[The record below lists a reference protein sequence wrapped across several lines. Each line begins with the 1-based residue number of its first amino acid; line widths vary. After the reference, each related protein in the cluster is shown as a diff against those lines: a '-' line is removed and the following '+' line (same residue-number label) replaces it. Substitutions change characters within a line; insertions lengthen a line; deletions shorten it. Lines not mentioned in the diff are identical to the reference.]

1 MKNIVIQLANVNKR
15 FGALHAVRDVSFEIQ
30 RGQVCGFLG
39 PNGAG
44 KSTTIRMIMS
54 ILLPDS
60 GTIRVL
66 DGSALDAKDRIGYLP
81 EERGVY
87 RKMRVADF
95 LRFIAKLK
103 GISRADADTRIR
115 AWLERVELPGISHK
129 RCEELSKGMQQ
140 KLQFIGAVLHEPPLL
155 ILDEPFSGLDPVNR
169 RLLSSVVRQL
179 KENGT
184 TILFSTHQMEQA
196 EDLCD
201 QVLLIHKGEKVLD
214 ETMSQIHSRF
224 DPRTILAQ
232 PANSIDAAT
241 QALKVVAGIESMRWS
256 LEQKSFEIRLLE
268 GVEPQHAMVD
278 IMRATP
284 LRRVELQRATLDDV
298 FVKLVGD
305 SVTKFDATSATEQVQ
320 VNHG

>member
-15 FGALHAVRDVSFEIQ
+15 FGALHAVRNVSFEIQ

-60 GTIRVL
+60 GVITVL
-66 DGSALDAKDRIGYLP
+66 GGSALDAKDRIGYLP
-81 EERGVY
+81 EERGLY

-95 LRFIAKLK
+95 LRFMAKLK
-103 GISRADADTRIR
+103 GISRADADARIR
-115 AWLERVELPGISHK
+115 SWLERVELPNVSQK

-256 LEQKSFEIRLLE
+256 LEQKSFEIRLFE
-268 GVEPQHAMVD
+268 GVDPQHAMVD

-305 SVTKFDATSATEQVQ
+305 SVTKFEATSATEQGK
-320 VNHG
+320 VNHE

>member
-15 FGALHAVRDVSFEIQ
+15 FGALQAVRNVSFEIQ

-60 GTIRVL
+60 GVITVL
-66 DGSALDAKDRIGYLP
+66 GGSALDAKDRIGYLP
-81 EERGVY
+81 EERGLY

-95 LRFIAKLK
+95 LRFMAKLK
-103 GISRADADTRIR
+103 GISRADADARIR
-115 AWLERVELPGISHK
+115 SWLERVELPNVSQK

-179 KENGT
+179 KESGT

-268 GVEPQHAMVD
+268 GVDPQHAMVN

-305 SVTKFDATSATEQVQ
+305 SVTKVEATSTTEQVK

>member
-15 FGALHAVRDVSFEIQ
+15 FGALHAVRNVSFEIQ

-60 GTIRVL
+60 GVITVL
-66 DGSALDAKDRIGYLP
+66 GGSALDAKDRIGYLP
-81 EERGVY
+81 EERGLY

-95 LRFIAKLK
+95 LRFMAKLK
-103 GISRADADTRIR
+103 GISRADADARIR
-115 AWLERVELPGISHK
+115 SWLERVELPNVSQK

-232 PANSIDAAT
+232 PANSIDTAT

-278 IMRATP
+278 MMRATP

-305 SVTKFDATSATEQVQ
+305 SVTKFEATSATEQVK

>member
-15 FGALHAVRDVSFEIQ
+15 FGALHAVRNVSFEIQ

-60 GTIRVL
+60 GVITVL
-66 DGSALDAKDRIGYLP
+66 GGSALDAKDRIGYLP
-81 EERGVY
+81 EERGLY

-95 LRFIAKLK
+95 LRFMAKLK
-103 GISRADADTRIR
+103 GISRADADARIR
-115 AWLERVELPGISHK
+115 SWLERVELPNVSQK

-278 IMRATP
+278 MMRTTP

-305 SVTKFDATSATEQVQ
+305 SVTKFEATSATEQVK

>member
-15 FGALHAVRDVSFEIQ
+15 FGALHAVRNVSFEIQ

-60 GTIRVL
+60 GVITVL
-66 DGSALDAKDRIGYLP
+66 GGSALDAKDRIGYLP
-81 EERGVY
+81 EERGLY

-95 LRFIAKLK
+95 LRFMAKLK
-103 GISRADADTRIR
+103 GISRADADARIR
-115 AWLERVELPGISHK
+115 SWLERVELPNVSQK

-179 KENGT
+179 KESGT

-278 IMRATP
+278 MMRATP

-305 SVTKFDATSATEQVQ
+305 SVTKFEATSATEQGK
-320 VNHG
+320 VNHE

>member
-15 FGALHAVRDVSFEIQ
+15 FGALHAVRNVSFEIQ

-60 GTIRVL
+60 GVITVL
-66 DGSALDAKDRIGYLP
+66 GGSALDAKDRIGYLP
-81 EERGVY
+81 EERGLY

-95 LRFIAKLK
+95 LRFMAKLK
-103 GISRADADTRIR
+103 GISRADADARIR
-115 AWLERVELPGISHK
+115 SWLERVELPNVSQK

-278 IMRATP
+278 MMRATP

-305 SVTKFDATSATEQVQ
+305 SVTKFEATSATEQVK

>member
-15 FGALHAVRDVSFEIQ
+15 FGALHAVRNVSFEIQ

-60 GTIRVL
+60 GVITVL
-66 DGSALDAKDRIGYLP
+66 GGSALDAKDRIGYLP
-81 EERGVY
+81 EERGLY

-95 LRFIAKLK
+95 LRFMAKLK
-103 GISRADADTRIR
+103 GISRADADARIR
-115 AWLERVELPGISHK
+115 SWLERVELPNVSQK

-179 KENGT
+179 KESGT

-268 GVEPQHAMVD
+268 GVDPQHAMVD

-305 SVTKFDATSATEQVQ
+305 SVTKFEATSATEQGK
-320 VNHG
+320 VNHE

>member
-1 MKNIVIQLANVNKR
+1 
-15 FGALHAVRDVSFEIQ
+15 
-30 RGQVCGFLG
+30 
-39 PNGAG
+39 
-44 KSTTIRMIMS
+44 
-54 ILLPDS
+54 
-60 GTIRVL
+60 
-66 DGSALDAKDRIGYLP
+66 
-81 EERGVY
+81 
-87 RKMRVADF
+87 
-95 LRFIAKLK
+95 
-103 GISRADADTRIR
+103 
-115 AWLERVELPGISHK
+115 
-129 RCEELSKGMQQ
+129 
-140 KLQFIGAVLHEPPLL
+140 
-155 ILDEPFSGLDPVNR
+155 VNR

-179 KENGT
+179 KESGT

-268 GVEPQHAMVD
+268 GVDPQLAMVD
-278 IMRATP
+278 FMRATP

-305 SVTKFDATSATEQVQ
+305 SVTKFEATSATEQVQ
-320 VNHG
+320 VTHG

>member
-15 FGALHAVRDVSFEIQ
+15 FGALHAVRNVSFEIQ

-60 GTIRVL
+60 GVITVL
-66 DGSALDAKDRIGYLP
+66 GGSALDAKDRIGYLP
-81 EERGVY
+81 EERGLY

-95 LRFIAKLK
+95 LRFMAKLK
-103 GISRADADTRIR
+103 GISRADADARIR
-115 AWLERVELPGISHK
+115 SWLERVELPNVSQK

-140 KLQFIGAVLHEPPLL
+140 KLQFIGAVLHEPSLL

-268 GVEPQHAMVD
+268 GVDPQRAMVD
-278 IMRATP
+278 IMRTTP

-305 SVTKFDATSATEQVQ
+305 SVTKFEATSATEQVK

>member
-15 FGALHAVRDVSFEIQ
+15 FGALHAVRNVSFEIQ

-60 GTIRVL
+60 GVITVL
-66 DGSALDAKDRIGYLP
+66 GGSALDAKDRIGYLP
-81 EERGVY
+81 EERGLY

-95 LRFIAKLK
+95 LRFMAKLK
-103 GISRADADTRIR
+103 GISRADADARIR
-115 AWLERVELPGISHK
+115 SWLERVELPNVSQK

-179 KENGT
+179 KESGT

-278 IMRATP
+278 MMRATP

-305 SVTKFDATSATEQVQ
+305 SVTKFEATSTTEQVK

>member
-15 FGALHAVRDVSFEIQ
+15 FGALHAVRNVSFEIQ

-60 GTIRVL
+60 GVITVL
-66 DGSALDAKDRIGYLP
+66 GGSALDAKDRIGYLP
-81 EERGVY
+81 EERGLY

-95 LRFIAKLK
+95 LRFMAKLK
-103 GISRADADTRIR
+103 GISRADADARIR
-115 AWLERVELPGISHK
+115 SWLERVELPNVSQK

-214 ETMSQIHSRF
+214 ETISQIHSRF

-241 QALKVVAGIESMRWS
+241 QALKVVPGIESMRWS

-268 GVEPQHAMVD
+268 GVDPQHAMVE

-305 SVTKFDATSATEQVQ
+305 SVTKFEATSATEQVK

>member
-15 FGALHAVRDVSFEIQ
+15 FGALHAVRNVSFEIQ

-60 GTIRVL
+60 GVITVL
-66 DGSALDAKDRIGYLP
+66 GGSALDAKDRIGYLP
-81 EERGVY
+81 EERGLY

-95 LRFIAKLK
+95 LRFMAKLK
-103 GISRADADTRIR
+103 GISRADADARIR
-115 AWLERVELPGISHK
+115 SWLERVELPNVSQK

-179 KENGT
+179 KESGT

-268 GVEPQHAMVD
+268 GVDPQHAMVD

-305 SVTKFDATSATEQVQ
+305 SVTKFEATSATEQVK
-320 VNHG
+320 VTHG

>member
-15 FGALHAVRDVSFEIQ
+15 FGALHAVRNVSFEIQ

-60 GTIRVL
+60 GVITVL
-66 DGSALDAKDRIGYLP
+66 GGSALDAKDRIGYLP
-81 EERGVY
+81 EERGLY

-95 LRFIAKLK
+95 LRFMAKLK
-103 GISRADADTRIR
+103 GISRADADARIR
-115 AWLERVELPGISHK
+115 SWLERVELPNVSQK

-268 GVEPQHAMVD
+268 GVDPQHAMVD

-305 SVTKFDATSATEQVQ
+305 SVTKFEATSATEQGK
-320 VNHG
+320 VNHE

>member
-1 MKNIVIQLANVNKR
+1 MNNLVIQLANVNKR
-15 FGALHAVRDVSFEIQ
+15 FGALHAVRNVSFQIQ

-60 GTIRVL
+60 GAISVL
-66 DGSALDAKDRIGYLP
+66 GGSALDAKDRIGYLP
-81 EERGVY
+81 EERGLY

-95 LRFIAKLK
+95 LRFMAKLK
-103 GISRADADTRIR
+103 GISRADADARIR
-115 AWLERVELPGISHK
+115 SWLERVELPNVSQK

-140 KLQFIGAVLHEPPLL
+140 KLQFIGAVLHDPPLL

-214 ETMSQIHSRF
+214 ESMSQIHSRF

-241 QALKVVAGIESMRWS
+241 QALKVVPGIESMRWS

-268 GVEPQHAMVD
+268 GVDPQLAMVD
-278 IMRATP
+278 FMRATT

-305 SVTKFDATSATEQVQ
+305 SVTKFEATSATEQVQ

>member
-15 FGALHAVRDVSFEIQ
+15 FGALHAVRNVSFEIQ

-60 GTIRVL
+60 GVITVL
-66 DGSALDAKDRIGYLP
+66 GGSALDAKDRIGYLP
-81 EERGVY
+81 EERGLY

-95 LRFIAKLK
+95 LRFMAKLK
-103 GISRADADTRIR
+103 GISRADADARIR
-115 AWLERVELPGISHK
+115 SWLERVELPNVSQK

-140 KLQFIGAVLHEPPLL
+140 KLQFIGAVLHEPSLL

-179 KENGT
+179 KESGT

-268 GVEPQHAMVD
+268 GVDPQHAMVD
-278 IMRATP
+278 MMRATP

-305 SVTKFDATSATEQVQ
+305 SVTKFEATSATEQVK

>member
-15 FGALHAVRDVSFEIQ
+15 FGALHAVRNVSFEIQ

-60 GTIRVL
+60 GVITVL
-66 DGSALDAKDRIGYLP
+66 GGSALDAKDRIGYLP
-81 EERGVY
+81 EERGLY

-95 LRFIAKLK
+95 LRFMAKLK
-103 GISRADADTRIR
+103 GISRADADARIR
-115 AWLERVELPGISHK
+115 SWLERVELPNVSQK

-179 KENGT
+179 KESGT

-268 GVEPQHAMVD
+268 GVDPQHAMVE

-305 SVTKFDATSATEQVQ
+305 SVTKFEATSATEQVK
-320 VNHG
+320 VTHG

>member
-15 FGALHAVRDVSFEIQ
+15 FGALHAVRNVSFEIQ

-60 GTIRVL
+60 GVITVL
-66 DGSALDAKDRIGYLP
+66 GGSALDAKDRIGYLP
-81 EERGVY
+81 EERGLY

-95 LRFIAKLK
+95 LRFMAKLK
-103 GISRADADTRIR
+103 GISRADADARIR
-115 AWLERVELPGISHK
+115 SWLERVELPNVSQK

-179 KENGT
+179 KESGT

-268 GVEPQHAMVD
+268 GVDPQHAMVN

-305 SVTKFDATSATEQVQ
+305 SVTKVEATSTTEQVK

>member
-15 FGALHAVRDVSFEIQ
+15 FGALHAVRNVSFEIQ

-60 GTIRVL
+60 GVITVL
-66 DGSALDAKDRIGYLP
+66 GGSALDAKDRIGYLP
-81 EERGVY
+81 EERGLY

-95 LRFIAKLK
+95 LRFMAKLK
-103 GISRADADTRIR
+103 GISRADADARIR
-115 AWLERVELPGISHK
+115 SWLERVELPNVSQK

-140 KLQFIGAVLHEPPLL
+140 KLQFIGAVLHEPSLL

-241 QALKVVAGIESMRWS
+241 QALKVVPGIESMRWS

-268 GVEPQHAMVD
+268 GVDPQRAMVE

-305 SVTKFDATSATEQVQ
+305 SVTKFEATSATEQVK

>member
-15 FGALHAVRDVSFEIQ
+15 FGALHAVRNVSFEIQ

-44 KSTTIRMIMS
+44 KSTTIRMVMS

-60 GTIRVL
+60 GSITVL
-66 DGSALDAKDRIGYLP
+66 GGSALDAKDRIGYLP

-103 GISRADADTRIR
+103 GISRKDADTRIR
-115 AWLERVELPGISHK
+115 AWLERVELPGVSQK

-140 KLQFIGAVLHEPPLL
+140 KLQFIGAVLHEPSLL

-278 IMRATP
+278 MMRATP

-305 SVTKFDATSATEQVQ
+305 SVTKFEATSATKQVK
-320 VNHG
+320 VNHE

>member
-1 MKNIVIQLANVNKR
+1 MNNLVIQLANVNKR
-15 FGALHAVRDVSFEIQ
+15 FGALHAVRNVSFEIQ

-60 GTIRVL
+60 GAINVL
-66 DGSALDAKDRIGYLP
+66 GGSALDAKDRIGYLP
-81 EERGVY
+81 EERGLY

-95 LRFIAKLK
+95 LRFMAKLK
-103 GISRADADTRIR
+103 GISRADADARIR
-115 AWLERVELPGISHK
+115 SWLERVELPNVSQK

-241 QALKVVAGIESMRWS
+241 QALKVVPGIESMRWS

-268 GVEPQHAMVD
+268 GVDPQRAMVD
-278 IMRATP
+278 FMRATP

-305 SVTKFDATSATEQVQ
+305 SVTKFEATSATEQVQ

>member
-15 FGALHAVRDVSFEIQ
+15 FGALHAVRNVSFEIQ

-60 GTIRVL
+60 GVITVL
-66 DGSALDAKDRIGYLP
+66 GGSALDAKDRIGYLP
-81 EERGVY
+81 EERGLY

-95 LRFIAKLK
+95 LRFMAKLK
-103 GISRADADTRIR
+103 GISRADADARIR
-115 AWLERVELPGISHK
+115 SWLERVELPNVSQK

-232 PANSIDAAT
+232 PANSIDTAT

-256 LEQKSFEIRLLE
+256 LEQKSFEIRLFE
-268 GVEPQHAMVD
+268 GVDPQHAMVD

-305 SVTKFDATSATEQVQ
+305 SVTKFEATSATEQVK

>member
-1 MKNIVIQLANVNKR
+1 
-15 FGALHAVRDVSFEIQ
+15 
-30 RGQVCGFLG
+30 
-39 PNGAG
+39 
-44 KSTTIRMIMS
+44 MIMS

-60 GTIRVL
+60 GVITVL
-66 DGSALDAKDRIGYLP
+66 GGSALDAKDRIGYLP
-81 EERGVY
+81 EERGLY

-95 LRFIAKLK
+95 LRFMAKLK
-103 GISRADADTRIR
+103 GISRADADARIR
-115 AWLERVELPGISHK
+115 SWLERVELPNVSQK

-232 PANSIDAAT
+232 PANSIDTAT

-256 LEQKSFEIRLLE
+256 LEQKSFEIRLFE
-268 GVEPQHAMVD
+268 GVDPQHAMVD

-305 SVTKFDATSATEQVQ
+305 SVTKFEATSATEQGK
-320 VNHG
+320 VNHE

>member
-1 MKNIVIQLANVNKR
+1 MKNTVIQLANVNKR
-15 FGALHAVRDVSFEIQ
+15 FGALQAVRNVSFEIQ

-44 KSTTIRMIMS
+44 KSTTIRMVMS

-60 GTIRVL
+60 GSITVL
-66 DGSALDAKDRIGYLP
+66 GGSALDAKDRIGYLP

-103 GISRADADTRIR
+103 GISRNDADTRIR
-115 AWLERVELPGISHK
+115 AWLERVELPGVSQK

-140 KLQFIGAVLHEPPLL
+140 KLQFIASVLHEPPLL

-179 KENGT
+179 KESGT

-214 ETMSQIHSRF
+214 ETMSSIHGRF
-224 DPRTILAQ
+224 DPHILFAE
-232 PANSIDAAT
+232 PANSVDVAAA
-241 QALKVVAGIESMRWS
+241 ALQHVSNIESFRWS
-256 LEQKSFEIRLLE
+256 VEQKAFEIRVAA
-268 GVEPQHAMVD
+268 GVDPQLAMTNV
-278 IMRATP
+278 MGATP

-298 FVKLVGD
+298 FVKLVGGTVVEIETAEK
-305 SVTKFDATSATEQVQ
+305 SGKLQA
-320 VNHG
+320 NHG

>member
-15 FGALHAVRDVSFEIQ
+15 FGALHAVRNVSFEIQ

-60 GTIRVL
+60 GVITVL
-66 DGSALDAKDRIGYLP
+66 GGSALDAKDRIGYLP
-81 EERGVY
+81 EERGLY

-95 LRFIAKLK
+95 LRFMAKLK
-103 GISRADADTRIR
+103 GISRADADARIR
-115 AWLERVELPGISHK
+115 SWLERVELPNVSQK

-241 QALKVVAGIESMRWS
+241 QALKVVPGIESMRWS

-268 GVEPQHAMVD
+268 GVDPQRAMVE

-305 SVTKFDATSATEQVQ
+305 SVTKFEATSATEQVQ
-320 VNHG
+320 VTHG

>member
-15 FGALHAVRDVSFEIQ
+15 FGALHAVRNVSFEIQ

-60 GTIRVL
+60 GVITVL
-66 DGSALDAKDRIGYLP
+66 GGSALDAKDRIGYLP
-81 EERGVY
+81 EERGLY

-95 LRFIAKLK
+95 LRFMAKLK
-103 GISRADADTRIR
+103 GISRADADARIR
-115 AWLERVELPGISHK
+115 SWLERVELPNVSQK

-268 GVEPQHAMVD
+268 GVDPQRAMVD
-278 IMRATP
+278 IMRTTP

-305 SVTKFDATSATEQVQ
+305 SVTKFEATSATEQGK
-320 VNHG
+320 VNHE

>member
-15 FGALHAVRDVSFEIQ
+15 FGALQAVRNVSFEIQ

-44 KSTTIRMIMS
+44 KSTTIRMVMS

-60 GTIRVL
+60 GSITVL

-95 LRFIAKLK
+95 LRFMAKLK
-103 GISRADADTRIR
+103 GIARADADVRIR
-115 AWLERVELPGISHK
+115 SWLERVELPNVSQK

-179 KENGT
+179 KESGT

-268 GVEPQHAMVD
+268 GVDPQRAMVE

-305 SVTKFDATSATEQVQ
+305 SFTKFEATSATEQVK
-320 VNHG
+320 VTHG

>member
-15 FGALHAVRDVSFEIQ
+15 FGALHAVRNVSFEIQ

-60 GTIRVL
+60 GVITVL
-66 DGSALDAKDRIGYLP
+66 GGSALDAKDRIGYLP
-81 EERGVY
+81 EERGLY

-95 LRFIAKLK
+95 LRFMAKLK
-103 GISRADADTRIR
+103 GISRSDADKRIR
-115 AWLERVELPGISHK
+115 WLLERIELPSVSQK

-140 KLQFIGAVLHEPPLL
+140 KLQFIASVLHEPPLL

-201 QVLLIHKGEKVLD
+201 QVLLVHKGEKVLD
-214 ETMSQIHSRF
+214 ETMNQIHGRF
-224 DPRTILAQ
+224 DPRTILAE
-232 PANSIDAAT
+232 PSNSIEAAT
-241 QALKVVAGIESMRWS
+241 QALQNVADIESFRWS
-256 LEQKSFEIRLLE
+256 VEQKAFEIRVAQ
-268 GVEPQHAMVD
+268 GVDTQLAMASV
-278 IMRATP
+278 MRATP

-298 FVKLVGD
+298 FVTLVGG
-305 SVTKFDATSATEQVQ
+305 SVGEIESAQKSGKLQAT
-320 VNHG
+320 HD

>member
-1 MKNIVIQLANVNKR
+1 MSNIVIQLANVNKR
-15 FGALHAVRDVSFEIQ
+15 FGVLHAVRDVSFEIQ

-44 KSTTIRMIMS
+44 KSTTIRMVMS

-60 GTIRVL
+60 GVITVL
-66 DGSALDAKDRIGYLP
+66 GGSALDAKDRIGYLP
-81 EERGVY
+81 EERGLY

-95 LRFIAKLK
+95 LRFMAKLK
-103 GISRADADTRIR
+103 GISRADADSRIR
-115 AWLERVELPGISHK
+115 SWLERVELPNVSQK

-201 QVLLIHKGEKVLD
+201 QILLIHKGEKVLD

-232 PANSIDAAT
+232 PANSIDTAT

-256 LEQKSFEIRLLE
+256 LEQKSFEIRLLA
-268 GVEPQHAMVD
+268 GVDPQRAMVD

-298 FVKLVGD
+298 FVKLVGG
-305 SVTKFDATSATEQVQ
+305 SVTKFEATSATEQVK

>member
-1 MKNIVIQLANVNKR
+1 MNNLVIQLANVNKC
-15 FGALHAVRDVSFEIQ
+15 FGALHAVRNVSFEIQ

-60 GTIRVL
+60 GAINVL
-66 DGSALDAKDRIGYLP
+66 GGSALDAKDRIGYLP
-81 EERGVY
+81 EERGLY

-95 LRFIAKLK
+95 LRFMAKLK
-103 GISRADADTRIR
+103 GIARADADVRIR
-115 AWLERVELPGISHK
+115 SWLERVELPNVSQK

-179 KENGT
+179 KESGT

-241 QALKVVAGIESMRWS
+241 QALKVVPGIESMRWS

-268 GVEPQHAMVD
+268 GVDPQHAMVQ

-305 SVTKFDATSATEQVQ
+305 SVTKFEATSATEQVEA
-320 VNHG
+320 NYG

>member
-15 FGALHAVRDVSFEIQ
+15 FGALHAVRNVSFEIQ

-60 GTIRVL
+60 GVITVL
-66 DGSALDAKDRIGYLP
+66 GGSALDAKDRIGYLP
-81 EERGVY
+81 EERGLY

-95 LRFIAKLK
+95 LRFMAKLK
-103 GISRADADTRIR
+103 GISRADADARIR
-115 AWLERVELPGISHK
+115 SWLERVELPNVSQK

-214 ETMSQIHSRF
+214 ETISQIHSRF

-241 QALKVVAGIESMRWS
+241 QALKVVPGIESMRWS

-268 GVEPQHAMVD
+268 GVDPQHAMVE

>member
-1 MKNIVIQLANVNKR
+1 MNNLVIQLANVNKR
-15 FGALHAVRDVSFEIQ
+15 FGALHAVRNVSFEIQ

-44 KSTTIRMIMS
+44 KSTTIRMVMS

-60 GTIRVL
+60 GAISVL
-66 DGSALDAKDRIGYLP
+66 GGSALDAKDRIGYLP
-81 EERGVY
+81 EERGLY

-95 LRFIAKLK
+95 LRFMAKLK
-103 GISRADADTRIR
+103 GISRADADARIR
-115 AWLERVELPGISHK
+115 SWLERVELPNVSQK

-214 ETMSQIHSRF
+214 ESMSQIHSRF

-241 QALKVVAGIESMRWS
+241 QALKVVPGIESMRWS

-268 GVEPQHAMVD
+268 GVDPQLAMVD
-278 IMRATP
+278 FMRATP

-305 SVTKFDATSATEQVQ
+305 SVTKFEATSATEQVQ

>member
-15 FGALHAVRDVSFEIQ
+15 FGALHAVRNVSFEIQ

-60 GTIRVL
+60 GVITVL
-66 DGSALDAKDRIGYLP
+66 GGSALDAKDRIGYLP
-81 EERGVY
+81 EERGLY

-95 LRFIAKLK
+95 LRFMAKLK
-103 GISRADADTRIR
+103 GISRADADARIR
-115 AWLERVELPGISHK
+115 SWLERVELPNVSQK

-268 GVEPQHAMVD
+268 GVDPQHAMVD

-305 SVTKFDATSATEQVQ
+305 SVTKFEATSATEQVK

>member
-1 MKNIVIQLANVNKR
+1 MNNLVIQLANVNKR
-15 FGALHAVRDVSFEIQ
+15 FGALHAVRNVSFEIQ

-60 GTIRVL
+60 GAINVL
-66 DGSALDAKDRIGYLP
+66 GGSALDAKDRIGYLP
-81 EERGVY
+81 EERGLY

-95 LRFIAKLK
+95 LRFMAKLK
-103 GISRADADTRIR
+103 GISRADADARIR
-115 AWLERVELPGISHK
+115 SWLERVELPNVSQK

-179 KENGT
+179 KESGT

-241 QALKVVAGIESMRWS
+241 QALKAVAGIESMRWS

-268 GVEPQHAMVD
+268 GVDPQRAMVD
-278 IMRATP
+278 FMRATP

-305 SVTKFDATSATEQVQ
+305 SVTKFEATSATEQVQ

>member
-15 FGALHAVRDVSFEIQ
+15 FGALHAVRNVSFEIQ

-60 GTIRVL
+60 GVITVL
-66 DGSALDAKDRIGYLP
+66 GGSALDAKDRIGYLP
-81 EERGVY
+81 EERGLY

-95 LRFIAKLK
+95 LRFMAKLK
-103 GISRADADTRIR
+103 GISRADADARIR
-115 AWLERVELPGISHK
+115 SWLERVELPNVSQK

-232 PANSIDAAT
+232 PANSIDTAT

-268 GVEPQHAMVD
+268 GVDPQHAMVD

-305 SVTKFDATSATEQVQ
+305 SVTKFEATSATEQGK
-320 VNHG
+320 VNHE